1 MPLTALLE
9 IRVGTLTLHSPLMN
23 ASGTFNPEAFARC
36 FPLADSMGALVMK
49 TLTPE
54 ASKGNAQQRTVALP
68 ALGMLNSI
76 GLQGKGI
83 TQGLETELPAWRNHG
98 VPVVFSLSASS
109 VEAFEQAVV
118 QLFKHPNATVVQ
130 ALELNLSCP
139 NVHAGGSSFGSSPE
153 WVKTVVTAVKAFCP
167 VPLWV
172 KLTPNVTSVLPI
184 AEQALLAG
192 ADGLVAINTVL
203 AAHIDVRRRKA
214 SLSRVSG
221 GYSGVGM
228 KPIALHHI
236 LQLAQTFPNIPIIG
250 VGGIQSA
257 TDVIEF
263 LMAGCCAVQI
273 GTQAFRNPW
282 VFPMVTKDLQA
293 FMNAEGLDT
302 LQPIIGCAVPNRSK

>member
-1 MPLTALLE
+1 MSSLVTNIGDLTFNTP
-9 IRVGTLTLHSPLMN
+9 IMN
-23 ASGTFNPEAFARC
+23 ASGAFNPEVFARC
-36 FPLADSMGALVMK
+36 FPLAENMGALVMK

-54 ASKGNAQQRTVALP
+54 SSKGNAQQRTVALP
-68 ALGMLNSI
+68 TLGMLNSI

-83 TQGLETELPAWRNHG
+83 AQGLETELPAWSNHG

-118 QLFKHPNATVVQ
+118 QIFQHPNSTVIQV
-130 ALELNLSCP
+130 LELNLSCP
-139 NVHAGGSSFGSSPE
+139 NVHAGGSSFGSSPD
-153 WVKTVVTAVKAFCP
+153 WVNTVVSAVKAVCP

-203 AAHIDVRRRKA
+203 ATHIDVRRKKA

-228 KPIALHHI
+228 KPIALHHV
-236 LQLAQTFPNIPIIG
+236 LQLAQAFPNTPIIG

-263 LMAGCCAVQI
+263 LMAGCSAVQI
-273 GTQAFRNPW
+273 GTQAFRTPW
-282 VFPMVTKDLQA
+282 VFPTVTKGLQA
-293 FMNAEGLDT
+293 FMKAEGLEN
-302 LQPIIGCAVPNRSK
+302 LQPIIGCAVPYTH

>member
-9 IRVGTLTLHSPLMN
+9 TRVGTLTLHSPLMN
-23 ASGTFNPEAFARC
+23 ASGAFNPEAFARC
-36 FPLADSMGALVMK
+36 FPLAESMGALVMK

-76 GLQGKGI
+76 GLQGKGL
-83 TQGLETELPAWRNHG
+83 TQGLETELPAWHNHG

-109 VEAFEQAVV
+109 VAAFEQAVV
-118 QLFKHPNATVVQ
+118 QLFQHPNATVIQ

-153 WVKTVVTAVKAFCP
+153 WIKTVVTAVKTVCT

-192 ADGLVAINTVL
+192 ADGLIAINTVL

-236 LQLAQTFPNIPIIG
+236 LQLAQTFPHTPIIG

-257 TDVIEF
+257 TDVLEF

-282 VFPMVTKDLQA
+282 VFPMVIKDLQA
-293 FMNAEGLDT
+293 FMNTEGLHH
-302 LQPIIGCAVPNRSK
+302 LQSIIGCAVPRL

>member
-1 MPLTALLE
+1 MSSLVINIGDLTFN
-9 IRVGTLTLHSPLMN
+9 SPIMN
-23 ASGTFNPEAFARC
+23 ASGAFNPEAFARC
-36 FPLADSMGALVMK
+36 FPLAESMGALVMK

-54 ASKGNAQQRTVALP
+54 SSKGNAQQRTVALP

-83 TQGLETELPAWRNHG
+83 AQGLEAELPAWGNHG
-98 VPVVFSLSASS
+98 LPVVFSLSASS

-118 QLFKHPNATVVQ
+118 QIFQHPNSTVIQ

-139 NVHAGGSSFGSSPE
+139 NVHAGGSSFGSSPD
-153 WVKTVVTAVKAFCP
+153 WVNTVVSAVKAVCP

-203 AAHIDVRRRKA
+203 GSHIDVRRKKA

-228 KPIALHHI
+228 KPIALHHV
-236 LQLAQTFPNIPIIG
+236 LQLAQAFPNTPIIG

-263 LMAGCCAVQI
+263 LMAGCSAVQI

-282 VFPMVTKDLQA
+282 IFPSATKGLQA
-293 FMNAEGLDT
+293 FMKAEGLEN
-302 LQPIIGCAVPNRSK
+302 LQPIIGCVVPNRSK

>member
-1 MPLTALLE
+1 MSSLVTTIGDLTFN
-9 IRVGTLTLHSPLMN
+9 SPIMN
-23 ASGTFNPEAFARC
+23 ASGAFNPEAFARC
-36 FPLADSMGALVMK
+36 FPLAESMGALVMK

-54 ASKGNAQQRTVALP
+54 SSKGNAQQRTVALP
-68 ALGMLNSI
+68 TLGMLNSI

-83 TQGLETELPAWRNHG
+83 AQGLESELPTWSNHG

-118 QLFKHPNATVVQ
+118 QIFQHPNSMVIQ

-139 NVHAGGSSFGSSPE
+139 NVHAGGSSFGSSPD
-153 WVKTVVTAVKAFCP
+153 WVNTVVSAVKAVCP

-203 AAHIDVRRRKA
+203 GSHIDIRRKKA

-228 KPIALHHI
+228 KPIALHHV
-236 LQLAQTFPNIPIIG
+236 LQLAQSFPKIPLIG

-263 LMAGCCAVQI
+263 LMAGCSAVQI
-273 GTQAFRNPW
+273 GTQAFRTPW
-282 VFPMVTKDLQA
+282 VFPSVTKGLQA
-293 FMNAEGLDT
+293 FMKAEGLDN
-302 LQPIIGCAVPNRSK
+302 LQPIIGCAVPYTH